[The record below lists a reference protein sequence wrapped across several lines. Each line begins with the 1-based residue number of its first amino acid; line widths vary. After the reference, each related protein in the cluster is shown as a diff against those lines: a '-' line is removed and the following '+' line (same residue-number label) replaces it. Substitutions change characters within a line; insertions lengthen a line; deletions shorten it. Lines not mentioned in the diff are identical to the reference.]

1 MPAAIDPV
9 TSWSITPIV
18 AAALCIKPRGALTKK
33 QAAKVDVLKSGW
45 PDFTIMRQLAMRFRS
60 LMQDGDLERF
70 AVWLDDAQ
78 QSGIYGMQRFTRMV
92 RRDLDAVR
100 NALTEELSNGQ
111 TEGQINR
118 LKTLKR
124 AMHGRAGPELLCART
139 LPLHPHTQHGN

>member
-1 MPAAIDPV
+1 MPPAIDPA
-9 TSWSITPIV
+9 TGWSITPIV

-45 PDFTIMRQLAMRFRS
+45 PDFTIMRQLAMRFRG
-60 LMQDGDLERF
+60 LLQNGDLERF
-70 AVWLDDAQ
+70 AAWLDDAQ
-78 QSGIYGMQRFTRMV
+78 RCGIYGMQRFARMV
-92 RRDLDAVR
+92 RRDVDAVR
-100 NALTEELSNGQ
+100 NALTEEWSDGQ

-124 AMHGRAGPELLCART
+124 AIYGRAGPELLRART